1 MKYNIIFSDE
11 EIENM
16 LNIRY
21 KKMTLQE
28 IIKDLE
34 NKYKDFDL
42 KKSKKSQLIFN
53 IVTSVSGKIEN
64 NPKNLTC
71 PNCNG
76 KYVVRTYVGDLY
88 YRLFNGTKQQK
99 EQEKKRFEKMG
110 LYSNPCA
117 TGDKYT
123 RKYWCLSCNVRWNGK
138 DKDIIEYL

>member
-21 KKMTLQE
+21 TKITLQE

-34 NKYKDFDL
+34 KKYKDFDL

-53 IVTSVSGKIEN
+53 IVTSVSGKIKN

-110 LYSNPCA
+110 LYSNPWA

-123 RKYWCLSCNVRWNGK
+123 REYWCLNCNVRWNGK
-138 DKDIIEYL
+138 NKDIIEYP

>member
-42 KKSKKSQLIFN
+42 KKSK
-53 IVTSVSGKIEN
+53 
-64 NPKNLTC
+64 NL
-71 PNCNG
+71 N
-76 KYVVRTYVGDLY
+76 
-88 YRLFNGTKQQK
+88 
-99 EQEKKRFEKMG
+99 
-110 LYSNPCA
+110 
-117 TGDKYT
+117 
-123 RKYWCLSCNVRWNGK
+123 
-138 DKDIIEYL
+138 